1 MNNELPIYI
10 VVGDNDYRLIY
21 EVYNEHWENNN
32 VSVIR
37 NGKLTGVHYYSQKML
52 KLIRE
57 SKKQHDNTIEC
68 NTTTV

>member
-32 VSVIR
+32 VSVIK
-37 NGKLTGVHYYSQKML
+37 NGKFIGVHYYSPKML

-57 SKKQHDNTIEC
+57 SKKQHDNTIKC